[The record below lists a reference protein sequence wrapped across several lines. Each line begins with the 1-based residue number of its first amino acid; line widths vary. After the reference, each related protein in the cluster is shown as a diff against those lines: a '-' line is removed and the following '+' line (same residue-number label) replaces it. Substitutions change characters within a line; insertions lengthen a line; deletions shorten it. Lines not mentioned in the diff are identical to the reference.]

1 MYSII
6 RDLIGYS
13 GTQQGFNLDS
23 YILQIIQVI
32 IPMLLSFFV
41 WSFAKIISFV
51 VNFGSKK

>member
-1 MYSII
+1 MYSVI
-6 RDLIGYS
+6 RDLIAYS